1 MIKYLY
7 QRSGKLLVLATA
19 AGVISGL
26 AGAGLI
32 AVISKGLQETGNRL
46 AFAWMF
52 FGLCLVFLVS
62 KCCSEMA
69 LLHATQTV
77 ILNLRVTLSR
87 KVLATPLKKLQELN
101 KHRLLV
107 ILTKDVDA
115 LSRAFQLLPQGFGNM
130 VLVVAALGYLA
141 VVSWQ
146 LLLLLTTAL
155 VVCGYIYH
163 LAEGR
168 PRQQLSMVREQ
179 TDLLYQDCRDLIEG
193 SKELQLNA
201 RRGARFVEEIVAP
214 DGEAFRRFYVRG
226 MTGYIWVSNA
236 GSTLFYWIIGLL
248 LFVAPLWL
256 GLRFE
261 VLTAVTL
268 VLLYLVRPIGDSM
281 LILPILREAAI
292 SLQKIEQL
300 DDVLNVAAQ
309 PPKGADPFLRRT
321 PFLLE
326 LQRISHRYIRDNDD
340 RQFVLGP
347 VDMSIHQG
355 ELLFITGGNGSGKTT
370 LAMLLLGL
378 YEPESGRIIF
388 NGQLVRDA
396 NREHYRQYFSAV
408 FSDFHLFEHLLVSDR
423 QEADARAAH
432 YIEAFDLG
440 HKVRAVD
447 GKFST
452 INLSGGQRKR
462 LALIV
467 SYLEDRPIFLFDEW
481 AADQD
486 PVFKRVFYT
495 ELLPDLK
502 GRGKTVIVI
511 THDDAYFSYADRLI
525 KLVDG
530 RVETL
535 HSEQVT
541 AIVPLQILHGYS

>member
-1 MIKYLY
+1 MIRYLY
-7 QRSGKLLVLATA
+7 HRSGKLLVLPAVS
-19 AGVISGL
+19 GVISGL
-26 AGAGLI
+26 AGAAVI
-32 AVISKGLQETGNRL
+32 AVISQGLQETGDRVVL
-46 AFAWMF
+46 AWAF
-52 FGLCLVFLVS
+52 FGLCLVFLLS

-77 ILNLRVTLSR
+77 ILDLRVHLSR
-87 KVLATPLKKLQELN
+87 KVLATPLKKLQELD

-107 ILTKDVDA
+107 ILTKDVDTVA
-115 LSRAFQLLPQGFGNM
+115 RAFQLLPQGFGNL
-130 VLVVAALGYLA
+130 VLVAASLGYLA

-146 LLLLLTTAL
+146 LFLLLTASL
-155 VVCGYIYH
+155 VVCGYVYH
-163 LAEGR
+163 LAERR
-168 PRQQLSMVREQ
+168 PRQKLSMVREQ

-201 RRGARFVEEIVAP
+201 RRGARFVEEVVAP
-214 DGEAFRRFYVRG
+214 DGEAFRRFYIRG

-236 GSTLFYWIIGLL
+236 GSILFYWIIGLL
-248 LFVAPLWL
+248 LFMAPLWL

-261 VLTAVTL
+261 ALTAVTL

-300 DDVLNVAAQ
+300 DGVLSVAAQ
-309 PPKGADPFLRRT
+309 PPTGPDPFLRRS
-321 PFLLE
+321 PLRLE
-326 LQRISHRYIRDNDD
+326 LQSVSHRYIRANDD

-347 VDMSIHQG
+347 VDMSIHRG

-378 YEPESGRIIF
+378 YEPEYGRIIF

-440 HKVRAVD
+440 HKVRVVD

-452 INLSGGQRKR
+452 LNLSGGQRKR

-511 THDDAYFSYADRLI
+511 THDDAYFSCADRLI

-535 HSEQVT
+535 YSEQVT
-541 AIVPLQILHGYS
+541 LLAPLQTLHGYS